1 MMNENNI
8 QSQQSKKKKTEIKEA
23 ETLLRG
29 FVKCLSTSGNSGVV
43 GWGDS
48 PQ

>member
-1 MMNENNI
+1 MKTTYKANRA
-8 QSQQSKKKKTEIKEA
+8 KKKKTEIKEA